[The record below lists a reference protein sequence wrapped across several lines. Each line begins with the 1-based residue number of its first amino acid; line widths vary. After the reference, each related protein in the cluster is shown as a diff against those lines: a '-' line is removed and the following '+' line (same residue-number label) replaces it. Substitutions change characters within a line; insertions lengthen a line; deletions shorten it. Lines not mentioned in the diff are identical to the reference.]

1 MKQIKFAVLGLA
13 LGSTVS
19 IAGECVQPDKPA
31 MPDGAKASME
41 DMLNG
46 QKAVKS
52 FQAANMDYMKC
63 LEEAHKAA
71 EAAAA
76 PDRSDEDKMATQA
89 AFEET
94 YNAAVSVEEEVAGQ
108 FNTEIREYKAANP

>member
-1 MKQIKFAVLGLA
+1 MMNLLKLAILGLA
-13 LGSTVS
+13 LGSTFSVAS
-19 IAGECVQPDKPA
+19 DCVKPDKPTV
-31 MPDGAKASME
+31 PDGASASLE

-63 LEEAHKAA
+63 LEEAHNAA
-71 EAAAA
+71 EAAA
-76 PDRSDEDKMATQA
+76 PDRSEDEKKAAWDK
-89 AFEET
+89 FEET
-94 YNAAVSVEEEVAGQ
+94 YNAAVSQEEEVAGQ